1 VATSEDE
8 AGQVQPVEKFCPK
21 IMDIRD
27 AVGLDE
33 IDRQILDLA
42 LADCRLS
49 NVEIARMVGSTET
62 TVRRRISNM
71 QKSGT
76 IRNFSALLQLRK
88 FGNFLKVIMNV
99 KVRKRDMKGL
109 AAELTRMNNVVSVYR
124 TMGEDDMS
132 VEIIFK
138 DLTEFQSFMD
148 GLQAR
153 EEIKSAEYLIVSE
166 SYRFC
171 PWCGL

>member
-1 VATSEDE
+1 MATSDDE
-8 AGQVQPVEKFCPK
+8 AGQVQPAEKFCPK

-71 QKSGT
+71 QRSGT

-88 FGNFLKVIMNV
+88 FGNFLKVILNV
-99 KVRKRDMKGL
+99 KVRKRDMNGL
-109 AAELTRMNNVVSVYR
+109 AAELTRMSNVVSVYR

-153 EEIKSAEYLIVSE
+153 EDVKSAEYLMVSE